1 MNFEHHIQSIEKSL
15 AKWEIPQE
23 SKNLVEPI
31 RYLLSLGGKRIRPV
45 LTLLGHELFNGNAEN
60 VISQALAVEVFH
72 NFTLMHDDIM
82 DNAPLRRG
90 KQTVHEK
97 WNVNTAVL
105 SGDGM
110 MIQSYDLL
118 LKNQEDKFVELF
130 RCFNQTAWEVC
141 VGQQMD
147 MDFEKREDV
156 SLDEYLEMIRLKTAV
171 LLGCALRLGAIAANA
186 SAEDQEHLRLFGEHL
201 GLSFQLRD
209 DYLDAY
215 GDPEKFG
222 KQVGGDILSDKKTY
236 LYLHTAN
243 HEDESIPAELK
254 SLHGN
259 SDDPQAKITST
270 LHLFSKSKADEVT
283 LSKSEAYYTSAL
295 DHLNAIAVPEE
306 KKLALRKLASY
317 LLERES

>member
-1 MNFEHHIQSIEKSL
+1 
-15 AKWEIPQE
+15 
-23 SKNLVEPI
+23 
-31 RYLLSLGGKRIRPV
+31 
-45 LTLLGHELFNGNAEN
+45 
-60 VISQALAVEVFH
+60 
-72 NFTLMHDDIM
+72 
-82 DNAPLRRG
+82 
-90 KQTVHEK
+90 
-97 WNVNTAVL
+97 
-105 SGDGM
+105 
-110 MIQSYDLL
+110 
-118 LKNQEDKFVELF
+118 
-130 RCFNQTAWEVC
+130 
-141 VGQQMD
+141 MD

-186 SAEDQEHLRLFGEHL
+186 SREDQEHLRLFGEHL

-243 HEDESIPAELK
+243 HEDSSIPAELK

-259 SDDPQAKITST
+259 SEDPNTKITST
-270 LHLFSKSKADEVT
+270 LHLFSKSKADKVT
-283 LSKSEAYYTSAL
+283 LTKSESYYASAL
-295 DHLNAIAVPEE
+295 DHLNAISVSDD
-306 KKLALRKLASY
+306 KKMALRNLASF